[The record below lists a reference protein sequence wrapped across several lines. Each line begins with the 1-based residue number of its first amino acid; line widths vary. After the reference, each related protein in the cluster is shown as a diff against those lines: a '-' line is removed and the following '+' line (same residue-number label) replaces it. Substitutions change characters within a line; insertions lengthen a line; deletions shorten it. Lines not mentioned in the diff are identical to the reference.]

1 MAPRS
6 SPEKPAAKPSKATS
20 ATKAIKPVKSIKPA
34 VVKVAFPKK
43 AQPPSHAEFAAR
55 LAAPVGKR
63 FEAVRTFLGK
73 QGARED
79 FFYYGPKTGWA
90 YRYQDG
96 ETSLCSLV
104 LLDGKLVGVLSLD
117 AAAQARVRW
126 DNLSD
131 VSKRA
136 RRIAHGTPALLWL
149 DVPLDGS
156 GATDFKALLKAKL
169 EKKLEKKT
177 EGTDR
182 G

>member
-1 MAPRS
+1 MPSRPSA
-6 SPEKPAAKPSKATS
+6 EKPAAKPSKATS
-20 ATKAIKPVKSIKPA
+20 ATKAIKPVKSVKPA
-34 VVKVAFPKK
+34 AVKVAFPKK

-104 LLDGKLVGVLSLD
+104 ILDGKLIGVLSLD

-126 DNLSD
+126 DTLSD
-131 VSKRA
+131 VIKRA

-156 GATDFKALLKAKL
+156 GSTDFKALLKAKMNRASS
-169 EKKLEKKT
+169 
-177 EGTDR
+177 DR